1 MKLPGLDVFPSAYP
15 YQKLR
20 PSLEEKQIPV
30 YLPDLSFLDSG
41 LFALSVSDMLL
52 PTTELL
58 LGYEALR
65 KISWEKPISRRDFLK
80 IGVTGLVAFWLLT
93 PLPIEMVKT
102 IALGLDKGVAGT
114 LKLDKLFHRAHPEL
128 NLMGLALR
136 NTVIAHKE
144 EWVAENLLRK
154 NQNLVTVIGAFH
166 TGIEDAIL
174 CSPERRL
181 RFLRNLR
188 PLLKTTVIPEAF
200 YTTPKLVYEKNHW
213 QIEKVFEIPELKEII
228 LGSQAP

>member
-1 MKLPGLDVFPSAYP
+1 
-15 YQKLR
+15 
-20 PSLEEKQIPV
+20 
-30 YLPDLSFLDSG
+30 
-41 LFALSVSDMLL
+41 MLL

-93 PLPIEMVKT
+93 PLPIEMVTT
-102 IALGLDKGVAGT
+102 IPLVLDKGVAGT